1 MVLERKMAL
10 GRSVRSMSLA
20 CAVFLVLLSTTALH
34 AALDEAEDAEPPSA
48 TSCANVEADETDSAI
63 VEGGSLT
70 PPSTSGPTRVG
81 VAFRVLELREI
92 DPVQSSYL
100 FRGYVRTS
108 WCDRRHAFDRAT
120 EGKDERIYTG
130 PAVSERLGKTVWY
143 PAGFAV
149 NQVGETRFT
158 ERILRIRYDGTV
170 EQDMNINVQ
179 LASRFDLSRF
189 PFDEQSL
196 QLQLE
201 SFVYPSRQVE
211 MVDDAARTGFAPT
224 LQLPEWKILAAT
236 GSVAETRVMRSRE
249 PFSRYTLNIVI
260 ARKPG
265 FYLWKAFLPLVVIV
279 ALSWSIFWMPEE
291 RFAQRSR
298 ITATGVLT
306 IVAYQFAF
314 GADQP
319 RIGYLTLLD
328 KTMILSFGL
337 LAVTMLESLMISGWQ
352 DSDPE
357 RALGVDR
364 LSRMIFPA
372 VYAIGLLLILLLSP

>member
-1 MVLERKMAL
+1 MAL
-10 GRSVRSMSLA
+10 GRSIRGISFA
-20 CAVFLVLLSTTALH
+20 CAVTLTLLSATALD
-34 AALDEAEDAEPPSA
+34 AALDQPEDAEPASA
-48 TSCANVEADETDSAI
+48 TSCAYVEANQTDSAI
-63 VEGGSLT
+63 VEGDSST
-70 PPSTSGPTRVG
+70 PPSASGPTQVGMAIRV
-81 VAFRVLELREI
+81 VELREI
-92 DPVQSSYL
+92 DPVEGSYL

-130 PAVSERLGKTVWY
+130 LAVSERLGKTVWY
-143 PAGFAV
+143 PVGFAV
-149 NQVGETRFT
+149 NQIGEMRFT

-170 EQDMNINVQ
+170 EQDMNINV
-179 LASRFDLSRF
+179 LLTSRFDLSRF

-196 QLQLE
+196 QLQIE

-224 LQLPEWKILAAT
+224 LELPEWKILAAT
-236 GSVAETRVMRSRE
+236 GSVTEIRVMRSHE

-260 ARKPG
+260 ERKPG
-265 FYLWKAFLPLVVIV
+265 FYLWKAFLPLAIIV

-291 RFAQRSR
+291 RFAGRSR

-306 IVAYQFAF
+306 LVAYQFAF
-314 GADQP
+314 GTDQP

-337 LAVTMLESLMISGWQ
+337 LACNMLESLMVSRLQ
-352 DSDPE
+352 DSDRD

-372 VYAIGLLLILLLSP
+372 VYAIGLFLILL